1 MKNDVVLD
9 CSFLPSGAAT
19 ATIIPGNANASTI
32 NLANLQQIQ
41 IQQGT
46 NNINLNT
53 LSTQGGSNIN
63 LNSLPTQLQMSI
75 GGVSVPVSLA
85 AALSQSVSGNSSGG
99 PLTYW
104 SIHSFSCFV
113 QFHDFKEYDF

>member
-1 MKNDVVLD
+1 MIFVS
-9 CSFLPSGAAT
+9 CISGAAT

-63 LNSLPTQLQMSI
+63 LNSLPAQLQMSI

-85 AALSQSVSGNSSGG
+85 AALSQSVSGSASGG
-99 PLTYW
+99 R
-104 SIHSFSCFV
+104 
-113 QFHDFKEYDF
+113 